1 MKRIKRWTALV
12 LAVALAACLACP
24 TALAEP
30 AEPLPEGEL
39 TQVTDLP
46 LPDADTL
53 FAGYVQQA
61 FYGDTGAMPLANR
74 GEEALTGAGLSVYRQ
89 LKEFIAKIAAG
100 EQTTTVY
107 STLLQWEDLP
117 QTAWTAEEL
126 GVDSVVLE
134 NGTTA
139 NPEAQ
144 QAVYEIIGYH
154 PEILPEIVGYL
165 LYDCPYDLYWFDKT
179 AGYSYSP
186 GCNLFVEE
194 RNGEKVLALQPTSVR
209 LFFTVAGAYAPEGA
223 ADEYITDPAKTAAAS
238 AAAVNARQIVADQAG
253 RSDYEKLIAY
263 RDAICKL
270 VSYNYE
276 AAAGGVAYGDPWQIV
291 YVFDGDPATNVVCE
305 GYAKAFQYLFDQS
318 SFAGDLSSRMVTG
331 LMGFSQASLERHMWN
346 VVTMEDGANY
356 LVDVTNSDTGMA
368 GYDGGLFLSGGSWS
382 DVDGGYRLPGADNL
396 LFSYDSD
403 TYGIYSQE
411 QLALS
416 ATDYDP
422 AAVPTPEPTPSPTP
436 EPTPSPTPEP
446 TPSPTPKPTPSP
458 TPKPTPSPTPEP
470 TPEPT
475 PKPTPE
481 PTPSPVP
488 GDPITSDVYLIRD
501 GALLLARPA
510 GAAEMLANLRG
521 TDLRLLDGS
530 GRPLAG
536 KDPVGTGATLAQGEG
551 EAELVV
557 VLGGDIDGNGQI
569 DTSDLL
575 EMRRSLLEMIELE
588 GAPLQAATVV
598 SGADQPNTSD
608 LLQLRRVLVG
618 LAESMVTG

>member
-107 STLLQWEDLP
+107 STLLRWEDLP

-186 GCNLFVEE
+186 GCKLFVEE
-194 RNGEKVLALQPTSVR
+194 RNGEKVLALQPTQVR

-238 AAAVNARQIVADQAG
+238 AATVNARQIVADQAG

-263 RDAICKL
+263 RDAICEL

-331 LMGFSQASLERHMWN
+331 LMGYRQASLERHMWN

-368 GYDGGLFLSGGSWS
+368 GYGGGLFLSGGSWS
-382 DVDGGYRLPGADNL
+382 DIDGGYRLPGAGNL

-422 AAVPTPEPTPSPTP
+422 TAV
-436 EPTPSPTPEP
+436 PTPEP

-458 TPKPTPSPTPEP
+458 TPSPTPKPTPKP

-598 SGADQPNTSD
+598 SGAEQPNTSD

-618 LAESMVTG
+618 LAESMVTN

>member
-107 STLLQWEDLP
+107 STILRWEDLP

-186 GCNLFVEE
+186 VCNLFVEE
-194 RNGEKVLALQPTSVR
+194 RNGEKVLVLQPTPVR
-209 LFFTVAGAYAPEGA
+209 LYFKVAGAYAPEGAA

-238 AAAVNARQIVADQAG
+238 AAAANARQIVADQAG

-331 LMGFSQASLERHMWN
+331 LMGDSQASLERHMWN

-368 GYDGGLFLSGGSWS
+368 GYGGGLFLSGGSWS
-382 DVDGGYRLPGADNL
+382 DIDGGYRLPGAGNL

-422 AAVPTPEPTPSPTP
+422 TTVPTPEPTPTA
-436 EPTPSPTPEP
+436 TPEP
-446 TPSPTPKPTPSP
+446 TPSPTPK
-458 TPKPTPSPTPEP
+458 
-470 TPEPT
+470 
-475 PKPTPE
+475 

-618 LAESMVTG
+618 LAESMVTER

>member
-107 STLLQWEDLP
+107 NTVLRWEDLP

-186 GCNLFVEE
+186 VCNLFVEE
-194 RNGEKVLALQPTSVR
+194 RNGEKVLALHPTTVR
-209 LFFTVAGAYAPEGA
+209 LYFKVAGAYASEGAA

-238 AAAVNARQIVADQAG
+238 AAAANARQIVADQAG

-263 RDAICKL
+263 RDAICEL
-270 VSYNYE
+270 VGYNYE

-331 LMGFSQASLERHMWN
+331 LMGYSQASLERHMWN

-368 GYDGGLFLSGGSWS
+368 GYGGGLFLSGGNWS
-382 DVDGGYRLPGADNL
+382 DIDDGYRLPEAGNL

-422 AAVPTPEPTPSPTP
+422 TAVPTPK
-436 EPTPSPTPEP
+436 P

-458 TPKPTPSPTPEP
+458 TPKPTPSPTPKP
-470 TPEPT
+470 TPKPTPSPTPKPT

-598 SGADQPNTSD
+598 SGADQPNTGD

-618 LAESMVTG
+618 LAESMVTER

>member
-100 EQTTTVY
+100 EQTTTGY
-107 STLLQWEDLP
+107 STLLRWEDLP

-194 RNGEKVLALQPTSVR
+194 RNGEKVLALRPTQVR
-209 LFFTVAGAYAPEGA
+209 LFFTVAGAYAPEGAA

-263 RDAICKL
+263 RDAICEL
-270 VSYNYE
+270 VGYNYE

-331 LMGFSQASLERHMWN
+331 LMGYSQASLERHMWN

-368 GYDGGLFLSGGSWS
+368 GYGGGLFLSGGSWS
-382 DVDGGYRLPGADNL
+382 DIDGGYRLPGAGNL

-422 AAVPTPEPTPSPTP
+422 TAVPTPEPTPTATP

-458 TPKPTPSPTPEP
+458 TPKP

-575 EMRRSLLEMIELE
+575 EMRRSLLEMLELE

-618 LAESMVTG
+618 LAESMVTN

>member
-107 STLLQWEDLP
+107 STVLQWEDLP

-186 GCNLFVEE
+186 VCNLSVEE
-194 RNGEKVLALQPTSVR
+194 RNGEKVLALQPTLVR
-209 LFFTVAGAYAPEGA
+209 LYFTVAGAYAPEGAA

-263 RDAICKL
+263 RDAICEL
-270 VSYNYE
+270 VGYNYE

-331 LMGFSQASLERHMWN
+331 LMGDSQASLERHMWN

-368 GYDGGLFLSGGSWS
+368 GYGGGLFLSGGSWS
-382 DVDGGYRLPGADNL
+382 DIDGGYRLPGAGNL

-403 TYGIYSQE
+403 TYGIYSKE

-422 AAVPTPEPTPSPTP
+422 TTVPTPEPTPSPTP
-436 EPTPSPTPEP
+436 EPTPSP

-458 TPKPTPSPTPEP
+458 TPKPTPSPTPKP
-470 TPEPT
+470 TPSPT

-598 SGADQPNTSD
+598 SGADQPNTGD

>member
-107 STLLQWEDLP
+107 STLLRWEDLP

-194 RNGEKVLALQPTSVR
+194 RNGEKVLALQPTQVR
-209 LFFTVAGAYAPEGA
+209 LYFKVAGAYAPEGA

-263 RDAICKL
+263 RDAICEL

-331 LMGFSQASLERHMWN
+331 LMGYSQASLERHMWN

-368 GYDGGLFLSGGSWS
+368 GYGGGLFLSGGNWS
-382 DVDGGYRLPGADNL
+382 DIDGGYRLPGAGNL

-422 AAVPTPEPTPSPTP
+422 TAV
-436 EPTPSPTPEP
+436 
-446 TPSPTPKPTPSP
+446 PTPKPTPSP
-458 TPKPTPSPTPEP
+458 TPKP

-618 LAESMVTG
+618 LADSMFPTPAPEPPAEGSAA

>member
-107 STLLQWEDLP
+107 STILRWEDLP

-186 GCNLFVEE
+186 VCNLFVEE
-194 RNGEKVLALQPTSVR
+194 RNGEKVLVLQPTPVR
-209 LFFTVAGAYAPEGA
+209 LYFKVAGAYAPEGAA

-238 AAAVNARQIVADQAG
+238 AAAANARQIVADQAG

-331 LMGFSQASLERHMWN
+331 LMGDSQASLERHMWN

-368 GYDGGLFLSGGSWS
+368 GYGGGLFLSGGSWS
-382 DVDGGYRLPGADNL
+382 DIDGGYRLPGAGNL

-422 AAVPTPEPTPSPTP
+422 TTVPTPEPTPTA
-436 EPTPSPTPEP
+436 TPEP
-446 TPSPTPKPTPSP
+446 TPSPTPK
-458 TPKPTPSPTPEP
+458 
-470 TPEPT
+470 
-475 PKPTPE
+475 

-608 LLQLRRVLVG
+608 LLQLRRVLVE
-618 LAESMVTG
+618 LAESMVTER

>member
-107 STLLQWEDLP
+107 STLLRWEDLP

-186 GCNLFVEE
+186 GCKLFVEE
-194 RNGEKVLALQPTSVR
+194 RNGEKVLALQPTQVR

-238 AAAVNARQIVADQAG
+238 AATVNARQIVADQAG

-263 RDAICKL
+263 RDAICEL
-270 VSYNYE
+270 VGYNYE

-331 LMGFSQASLERHMWN
+331 LMGYRQASLERHMWN

-368 GYDGGLFLSGGSWS
+368 GYGGGLFLSGGSWS
-382 DVDGGYRLPGADNL
+382 DIDGGYRLPGAGNL

-422 AAVPTPEPTPSPTP
+422 TAV
-436 EPTPSPTPEP
+436 PTPEP

-458 TPKPTPSPTPEP
+458 TPSPTPKPTPKP

-598 SGADQPNTSD
+598 SGADQPNTGD

>member
-107 STLLQWEDLP
+107 STLLRWEDLP

-186 GCNLFVEE
+186 GCKLFVEE
-194 RNGEKVLALQPTSVR
+194 RNGEKVLALQPTQVR

-263 RDAICKL
+263 RDAICEL
-270 VSYNYE
+270 VGYNYE

-331 LMGFSQASLERHMWN
+331 LMGYRQASLERHMWN

-368 GYDGGLFLSGGSWS
+368 GYGGGLFLSGGSWS
-382 DVDGGYRLPGADNL
+382 DIDGGYRLPGAGNL

-422 AAVPTPEPTPSPTP
+422 TAVPTPEPTPKPTP
-436 EPTPSPTPEP
+436 E
-446 TPSPTPKPTPSP
+446 
-458 TPKPTPSPTPEP
+458 
-470 TPEPT
+470 
-475 PKPTPE
+475 PTPE

-618 LAESMVTG
+618 LAESMVTN

>member
-107 STLLQWEDLP
+107 STLLRWEDLP

-186 GCNLFVEE
+186 GCKLFVEE
-194 RNGEKVLALQPTSVR
+194 RNGEKVLALQPTQVR

-238 AAAVNARQIVADQAG
+238 AATVNARQIVADQAG

-263 RDAICKL
+263 RDAICEL
-270 VSYNYE
+270 VGYNYE

-331 LMGFSQASLERHMWN
+331 LMGYRQASLERHMWN

-368 GYDGGLFLSGGSWS
+368 GYGGGLFLSGGSWS
-382 DVDGGYRLPGADNL
+382 DIDGGYRLPGAGNL

-422 AAVPTPEPTPSPTP
+422 TAV
-436 EPTPSPTPEP
+436 PTPEP

-458 TPKPTPSPTPEP
+458 TPKPTPSPTPSPTPKPTPKP

-598 SGADQPNTSD
+598 SGADQPNTGD

>member
-107 STLLQWEDLP
+107 STILRWEDLP

-186 GCNLFVEE
+186 VCNLFVEE
-194 RNGEKVLALQPTSVR
+194 RNGEKVLVLQPTPVR
-209 LFFTVAGAYAPEGA
+209 LYFKVAGAYAPEGAA

-238 AAAVNARQIVADQAG
+238 AAAANARQIVADQAG

-331 LMGFSQASLERHMWN
+331 LMGDSQASLERHMWN

-368 GYDGGLFLSGGSWS
+368 GYGGGLFLSGGSWS
-382 DVDGGYRLPGADNL
+382 DIDGGYRLPGAGNL

-422 AAVPTPEPTPSPTP
+422 TTVPTPEPTPTA
-436 EPTPSPTPEP
+436 TPEP
-446 TPSPTPKPTPSP
+446 TPSPTPK
-458 TPKPTPSPTPEP
+458 
-470 TPEPT
+470 
-475 PKPTPE
+475 

-618 LAESMVTG
+618 LADSMFPTPAPEPPAEGSAA